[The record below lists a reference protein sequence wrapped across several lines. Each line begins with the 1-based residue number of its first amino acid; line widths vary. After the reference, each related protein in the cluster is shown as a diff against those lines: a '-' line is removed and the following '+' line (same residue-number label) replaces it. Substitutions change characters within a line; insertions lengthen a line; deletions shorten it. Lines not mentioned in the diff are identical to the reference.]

1 MWPRRSFAASR
12 GPSPPSG
19 SPTISPASCPA
30 RPRSRPHSSPSALS
44 SMSAN
49 TIASAVA
56 TAALPQIDTPLLAIA
71 LAQGTDV
78 PASLA
83 ALDKAAGG
91 LVARALTSGD
101 FQGKRDG
108 TSLLYPPAGKPQRIL
123 PGGVGKARGV
133 TRNAMRRAPAVGAR
147 GAPPPW
153 AKRVPLMRK
162 AEGWE

>member
-1 MWPRRSFAASR
+1 MWPRPSFAASR

-49 TIASAVA
+49 TITSAVA
-56 TAALPQIDTPLLAIA
+56 TAALSQIDTPLLAVA

-91 LVARALTSGD
+91 LVAPAVTHGG
-101 FQGKRDG
+101 FKAERDE
-108 TSLLYPPAGKPQRIL
+108 SNPPPPPPRKPQPDL
-123 PGGVGKARGV
+123 
-133 TRNAMRRAPAVGAR
+133 
-147 GAPPPW
+147 
-153 AKRVPLMRK
+153 
-162 AEGWE
+162 

>member
-1 MWPRRSFAASR
+1 MWPRPSFAASR
-12 GPSPPSG
+12 WPSPPSG

-49 TIASAVA
+49 TITSAVA

-71 LAQGTDV
+71 LVQGTDV

-91 LVARALTSGD
+91 VAAPAGTDGG
-101 FQGKRDG
+101 FQGGAGGEDPPLSPRRQHTPD
-108 TSLLYPPAGKPQRIL
+108 PPAR
-123 PGGVGKARGV
+123 
-133 TRNAMRRAPAVGAR
+133 R
-147 GAPPPW
+147 GA
-153 AKRVPLMRK
+153 AS
-162 AEGWE
+162 

>member
-1 MWPRRSFAASR
+1 MWPRPSFAASR

-49 TIASAVA
+49 TITSAVA
-56 TAALPQIDTPLLAIA
+56 TAALPEIDTPLLAVA

-91 LVARALTSGD
+91 VAARAAAGGD
-101 FQGKRDG
+101 LHGERAAKG
-108 TSLLYPPAGKPQRIL
+108 VLYQAPRKPQRVL
-123 PGGVGKARGV
+123 LCVAANVKKRSPP
-133 TRNAMRRAPAVGAR
+133 AMPPRACRRY
-147 GAPPPW
+147 
-153 AKRVPLMRK
+153 L
-162 AEGWE
+162 